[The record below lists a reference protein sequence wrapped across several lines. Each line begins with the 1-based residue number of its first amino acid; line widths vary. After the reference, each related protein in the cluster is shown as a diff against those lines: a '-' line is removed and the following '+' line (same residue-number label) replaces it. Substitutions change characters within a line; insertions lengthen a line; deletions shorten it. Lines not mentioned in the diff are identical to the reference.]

1 VIVVFFCVCVCFG
14 VNERGADGVLGFVEQ
29 EKGEEEEEEEY
40 KMHGPV

>member
-1 VIVVFFCVCVCFG
+1 VCFG

-29 EKGEEEEEEEY
+29 EKGEEEEEEY